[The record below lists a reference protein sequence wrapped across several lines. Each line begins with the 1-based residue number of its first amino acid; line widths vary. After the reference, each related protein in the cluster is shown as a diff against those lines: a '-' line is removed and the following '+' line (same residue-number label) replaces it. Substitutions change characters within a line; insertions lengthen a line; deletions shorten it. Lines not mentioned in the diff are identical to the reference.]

1 MEIVEDNLTAR
12 VDAVAAAELWEQL
25 ERSRDSLGRG
35 SRLRLD
41 SDLMLITKT
50 DLVNKG
56 EGWEVVENS
65 CLMRASLM
73 KI

>member
-1 MEIVEDNLTAR
+1 MVIVEDNLTAR

-56 EGWEVVENS
+56 EGWEVAENS

>member
-1 MEIVEDNLTAR
+1 MEDNLTAR
-12 VDAVAAAELWEQL
+12 VDAVAAAELREQL

-41 SDLMLITKT
+41 LDLMLIAKT
-50 DLVNKG
+50 DLVNKD
-56 EGWEVVENS
+56 EGVEVAENS

>member
-1 MEIVEDNLTAR
+1 MEDNLTAR
-12 VDAVAAAELWEQL
+12 VDAVAAAELREQL

-41 SDLMLITKT
+41 LDLMLIAKM

-56 EGWEVVENS
+56 EGVEVAENR